1 MAVGAAIE
9 EEEEEEDELSYHRGS
24 HMQLYQQRSS
34 SPCDASPS
42 FVFTW
47 RNCFLHLTGISIH
60 RELLLLLFL
69 SHLAHTRFLLL
80 STIHTHTR
88 ARARLSVVNNK
99 RTLNQITT
107 ARMCT
112 RVVNRGKKGNSRIH
126 NGDGTLQVFSRLAEI
141 EETL

>member
-1 MAVGAAIE
+1 MAVGAAI
-9 EEEEEEDELSYHRGS
+9 EEEDELSYHRGS

-60 RELLLLLFL
+60 RELLLLLLLFL

-80 STIHTHTR
+80 SAIHTHTH

-141 EETL
+141 